1 MRVSKRRDGGRDMTD
16 AKHRLRM
23 EAAVND
29 RQVADPKK
37 SRPREPRAAHSQES
51 RREWLCEHRSV
62 ELKRG

>member
-1 MRVSKRRDGGRDMTD
+1 
-16 AKHRLRM
+16 M
-23 EAAVND
+23 EAAVKD

-51 RREWLCEHRSV
+51 RREWLCGHGSV